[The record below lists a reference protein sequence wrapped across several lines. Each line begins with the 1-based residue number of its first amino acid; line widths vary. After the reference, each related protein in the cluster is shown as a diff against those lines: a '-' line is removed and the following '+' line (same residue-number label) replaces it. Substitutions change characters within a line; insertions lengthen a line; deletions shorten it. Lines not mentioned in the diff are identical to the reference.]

1 MSHPCEGSIPK
12 ENDKLLPAVSGTPRL
27 LDQSKIDGS
36 ISVLPRSRDHALLL
50 AAVSATA

>member
-1 MSHPCEGSIPK
+1 MSHPCARLIRK

-27 LDQSKIDGS
+27 LDQLKIDGS

-50 AAVSATA
+50 AAVLTTA